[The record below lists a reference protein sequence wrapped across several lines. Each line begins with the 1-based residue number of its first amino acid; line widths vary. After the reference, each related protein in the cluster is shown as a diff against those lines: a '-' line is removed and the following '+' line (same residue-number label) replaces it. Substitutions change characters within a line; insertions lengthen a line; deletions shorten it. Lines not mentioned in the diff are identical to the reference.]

1 MTAEAAAPETAYL
14 HFDALV
20 DLLGRILEVHGA
32 PADVAHEL
40 AHNCASAERD
50 GALSHGV
57 FRMPS
62 YVSTLHSGYVD
73 AKAIPQIDDVAPSML
88 HVDARNGF
96 AQPALAK
103 VKERAL
109 DKVCTQGLCIVATHD
124 SHHLGALWLDVEPFA
139 RQGLVALT
147 FVNGISRVAPH
158 GGHRPFYGTNPMA
171 LAVPRHHTDPLVFDQ
186 ASSAMSYGEVKLAQD
201 HGETVPP
208 GIGID
213 QAAQPTVDPKAILEG
228 GALLPFGK
236 HKGSSISM
244 MVELMAGAL
253 TGAAFSF
260 QVDRRQHHGAQTS
273 RSGQLLCLIDPTR
286 LVGAGFPDR
295 VEELVQG
302 LHDSGQARL
311 PGDRRYENRRRS
323 HSVGIPIAA
332 GVRARLDALLDPA
345 ARP

>member
-1 MTAEAAAPETAYL
+1 VTVDDSRQDLTCLPFEALA
-14 HFDALV
+14 
-20 DLLGRILEVHGA
+20 DLLRRILEAHGA
-32 PADVAHEL
+32 PGDVARQL

-50 GALSHGV
+50 GAHGHGV

-73 AKAIPQIDDVAPSML
+73 PHAIPQVDDTAPSMVQ
-88 HVDARNGF
+88 VDARNGF

-103 VKERAL
+103 AKDQAL
-109 DKVCTQGLCIVATHD
+109 QKVQTQGLCIVATHD
-124 SHHLGALWLDVEPFA
+124 SHHFGALWLDVEPFA
-139 RQGLVALT
+139 RQGLLALT

-158 GGHRPFYGTNPMA
+158 GGHRRFYGTNPMA
-171 LAVPRHHTDPLVFDQ
+171 LAVPRRRAEPLVFDQ
-186 ASSAMSYGEVKLAQD
+186 ASSAMSYGEVKMAQD
-201 HGETVPP
+201 HGEQVPP

-213 QAAQPTVDPKAILEG
+213 RQARPTQDPEAILEG
-228 GALLPFGK
+228 GALLPFGG

-253 TGAAFSF
+253 TGASFSF
-260 QVDRRQHHGAQTS
+260 QVDRSRHPGAQTS

-286 LVGAGFPDR
+286 LVGAAFPDR

-302 LHDSGQARL
+302 LHESGQARL
-311 PGDRRYENRRRS
+311 PGDRRYEHRRRS
-323 HSVGIPIAA
+323 EVMGIPIPKS
-332 GVRARLDALLDPA
+332 VLARLDALLDPA